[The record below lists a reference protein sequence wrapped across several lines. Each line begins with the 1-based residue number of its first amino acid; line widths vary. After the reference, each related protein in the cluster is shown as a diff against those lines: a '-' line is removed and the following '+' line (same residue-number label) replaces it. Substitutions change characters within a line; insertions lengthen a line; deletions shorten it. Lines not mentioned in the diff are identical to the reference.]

1 MAGEFDAAG
10 TAIEGALLGAAVEEA
25 NRALGSS
32 DKQAEDA
39 VCLNCGAR
47 LSGPFCAACGQQAH
61 VHRTL
66 SAIWHDIL
74 HSVLHF
80 DGKFWRTLPL
90 LVFKPG
96 ELTRRYVHGERAKFV
111 SPMAIFLFSIFL
123 MFAVFSF
130 TGGSAFGGVNSD
142 YQKEMAAEAASL
154 DKQIAE
160 SEALIASGEMP
171 AAAAAALTA
180 RVETM
185 KAERNGIAY
194 ATTGKPIYVDAGAKR
209 NLGDN
214 ASISAIRSDTGWKW
228 LDDTLNKGGV
238 KMVQNPSLTFYKLQS
253 NGYKFAWLL
262 IPLSLPF
269 VWLATLGAR
278 GRRFYDH
285 AVFTTYSIS
294 FMCLLFL
301 AVAIAARIGVSDGI
315 LGLVFVIVPPIHI
328 YKQLRYAYGFSRGS
342 TFVRLCLLMISIVII
357 MALFAMT
364 LLFLGLLG

>member
-1 MAGEFDAAG
+1 MEAAG
-10 TAIEGALLGAAVEEA
+10 TAIEGALLGAAVENAGRSLGKNEA
-25 NRALGSS
+25 HS
-32 DKQAEDA
+32 DEAA
-39 VCLNCGAR
+39 CLNCGAP
-47 LSGPFCAACGQQAH
+47 LSGPYCAACGQQAH

-90 LVFKPG
+90 LAFKPG

-130 TGGSAFGGVNSD
+130 TGGAAFGGANSEF
-142 YQKEMAAEAASL
+142 QKDMAAEAAQL

-160 SEALIASGEMP
+160 SEALIKSGEMP
-171 AAAAAALTA
+171 AAAAAALAT
-180 RVETM
+180 RVEGM

-194 ATTGKPIYVDAGAKR
+194 AMTGKPIYVDSDVKR
-209 NLGDN
+209 SIGDGR
-214 ASISAIRSDTGWKW
+214 SISALKSETGWSW

-238 KMVQNPSLTFYKLQS
+238 KMVQNPSLAFYKLQS

-269 VWLATLGAR
+269 VWLVTLGAR
-278 GRRFYDH
+278 GHRFYYH
-285 AVFTTYSIS
+285 AVFTTYSIA

-301 AVAIAARIGVSDGI
+301 AVAIAARLGVSDNVW
-315 LGLVFVIVPPIHI
+315 GLVFVIVPPLHI
-328 YKQLRYAYGFSRGS
+328 YKQLRHAYGFSRVS
-342 TFVRLCLLMISIVII
+342 SLVRLAILMFAIVII
-357 MALFAMT
+357 LILFAMT
-364 LLFLGLLG
+364 LLLLGLLG